1 VASLKKSARPFFCLL
16 FFKVKLLLPLAKNKK
31 KSKKKKRRVGFYKKK
46 GAELFTF
53 AKKPGCLNL
62 KEHNVLFF
70 LEIYFKIMLG
80 LVKKILWT

>member
-1 VASLKKSARPFFCLL
+1 
-16 FFKVKLLLPLAKNKK
+16 
-31 KSKKKKRRVGFYKKK
+31 VGLETRNIRKACAKKK

-53 AKKPGCLNL
+53 AKKPGCLNF

-80 LVKKILWT
+80 LLKKILWT

>member
-1 VASLKKSARPFFCLL
+1 MKCGKFKKIRPAFFLPSFL
-16 FFKVKLLLPLAKNKK
+16 KVKLLEK

-46 GAELFTF
+46 KGAELFTF
-53 AKKPGCLNL
+53 DKKPGCLNL

>member
-1 VASLKKSARPFFCLL
+1 VL
-16 FFKVKLLLPLAKNKK
+16 
-31 KSKKKKRRVGFYKKK
+31 KKK

-53 AKKPGCLNL
+53 AKKPGCLNF